1 METLTGKMQRYVKD
15 NQNFLYGDALVADTS
30 QERQIQCFLSATD
43 VCKQAVCLNVSPLS
57 GNLQRKKHAEN
68 GREKNMVQQEEIV
81 VKGGKVYAFFKRCF
95 DIVSSFVMIILLSW
109 LFAVL
114 ALAVAF
120 SSKGK
125 VVFCDKR
132 VGKKGKSIFVY
143 KFRTMFADAESNI
156 DKYLTP
162 QQKQQWERER
172 KLDNDPRI
180 TKVGRF
186 LRKTSLDEL
195 PQLFNILFGTLSVVG
210 PRPITEAELDNFTP
224 YQQEK
229 LLSVKPGLTGY
240 WQVYGRSNATYETG
254 ERQRQELAYLS
265 KRGFFF
271 DLKLIF
277 LTIPAV
283 LRRDGAK

>member
-1 METLTGKMQRYVKD
+1 ME
-15 NQNFLYGDALVADTS
+15 S
-30 QERQIQCFLSATD
+30 Q
-43 VCKQAVCLNVSPLS
+43 
-57 GNLQRKKHAEN
+57 
-68 GREKNMVQQEEIV
+68 QQEIV
-81 VKGGKVYAFFKRCF
+81 VKGGKAYAFFKRCF

-120 SSKGK
+120 SSKAKWCFATNVLGK
-125 VVFCDKR
+125 RQKHFCVQIPHNGCRCRKQHR
-132 VGKKGKSIFVY
+132 QVPIPTAETAVGKGTQVGQRPTNNQSGQIFAENFPRRIAATFQHT
-143 KFRTMFADAESNI
+143 FRHI
-156 DKYLTP
+156 
-162 QQKQQWERER
+162 ERSGTSS
-172 KLDNDPRI
+172 DNGGG
-180 TKVGRF
+180 TG
-186 LRKTSLDEL
+186 
-195 PQLFNILFGTLSVVG
+195 QLH
-210 PRPITEAELDNFTP
+210 P